1 MSGSTSDV
9 GARGVGSTYTA
20 HNSQDNVTAYVAVR
34 RDGRYAVA
42 LVDDDS
48 GNTLPIVRICAD
60 RAEAIAYADVLAGI
74 APAPSLSFYV

>member
-1 MSGSTSDV
+1 MSGSTSGV

-34 RDGRYAVA
+34 HDGRYAVA
-42 LVDDDS
+42 VVDDDYWLH
-48 GNTLPIVRICAD
+48 GAIVRICAD